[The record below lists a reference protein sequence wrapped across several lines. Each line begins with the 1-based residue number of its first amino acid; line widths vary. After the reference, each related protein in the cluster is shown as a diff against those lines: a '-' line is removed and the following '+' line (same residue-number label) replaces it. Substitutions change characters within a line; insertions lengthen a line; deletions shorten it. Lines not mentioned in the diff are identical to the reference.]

1 MKKYF
6 ALLLLAARVLPA
18 RAQTLPEIA
27 ATWRN
32 KDYQAKTV
40 DAEGVARAFAAQY
53 PDNALIQLLYTSFA
67 EGEQKGCFFSNEK
80 EMEYILLRPHFAK
93 NVAELQV
100 KLWRH
105 PKGIIRAAVKIQDDR
120 EDPVA
125 HLFLFAVSADG
136 KMTPMADPEGL
147 PVDDVHDYSLPPEDD
162 AIGMDRPDNPYDYI
176 LPRKDGT
183 FKYMAHKKRP
193 DASLSCYV
201 MDSDRYTNLR
211 KSPGGSVLGRLD
223 NSENEYVIT
232 ICEPS
237 NGWWRIFDDFVGSME
252 LSGEAWIHYSVL
264 GMRTRNY
271 GGQALPLRASASEQ
285 AAVVATIKEE
295 EATVRPM
302 DISADGKWTKV
313 KCDAGTGWLES
324 RWLCGNP
331 YTTCP

>member
-1 MKKYF
+1 MKKTF
-6 ALLLLAARVLPA
+6 VLLLLAALVLPA

-125 HLFLFAVSADG
+125 HLFLFAVYADG
-136 KMTPMADPEGL
+136 RMTPMADPEGL

-162 AIGMDRPDNPYDYI
+162 AISVDRIKGPYEYI
-176 LPRKDGT
+176 LPRKDNCLVVRQHQRRQVVIARHDRLLGNLPT
-183 FKYMAHKKRP
+183 AMTVLAHKQ
-193 DASLSCYV
+193 A
-201 MDSDRYTNLR
+201 
-211 KSPGGSVLGRLD
+211 
-223 NSENEYVIT
+223 VI
-232 ICEPS
+232 
-237 NGWWRIFDDFVGSME
+237 N
-252 LSGEAWIHYSVL
+252 
-264 GMRTRNY
+264 
-271 GGQALPLRASASEQ
+271 AL
-285 AAVVATIKEE
+285 
-295 EATVRPM
+295 
-302 DISADGKWTKV
+302 
-313 KCDAGTGWLES
+313 
-324 RWLCGNP
+324 
-331 YTTCP
+331 

>member
-1 MKKYF
+1 MKK
-6 ALLLLAARVLPA
+6 LVLLLALVALALPV

-32 KDYQAKTV
+32 QDYQAQTV
-40 DAEGVARAFAAQY
+40 DAEGVARAFAAHY
-53 PDNALIQLLYTSFA
+53 PDNALVRLLYTSFA
-67 EGEQKGCFFSNEK
+67 EGEQQGCFFSNEK
-80 EMEYILLRPHFAK
+80 EMEYILLRPHFPK
-93 NVAELQV
+93 DHAELQV

-105 PKGIIRAAVKIQDDR
+105 SKGVIRAAVKLQDSR
-120 EDPVA
+120 EDSIA
-125 HLFLFAVSADG
+125 HLFLFAVSSDG

-147 PVDDVHDYSLPPEDD
+147 PVDDITDYSLPPEDD
-162 AIGMDRPDNPYDYI
+162 AIGVDRPDNPYDYI

-183 FKYMAHKKRP
+183 FKYLGYKKRP
-193 DASLSCYV
+193 DASLTCYV
-201 MDSDRYTNLR
+201 QDSDRYTNIR
-211 KSPGGSVLGRLD
+211 KSPGGSLLGRLD
-223 NSENEYVIT
+223 NSESEYLIT

-271 GGQALPLRASASEQ
+271 GGQALPLRASASEK

-295 EATVRPM
+295 EETVRPM

-313 KCDAGTGWLES
+313 KCDAGTGWIES